1 MRAGIKSILLIL
13 ACAVLFGAGFRPRPL
28 PAAAYAATG
37 YSFAGALRAW
47 KESLGPPLPEAVLL
61 DVPVV
66 YQWPEMPNGCEATA
80 LTMLLQYYGFA
91 ADKLSVAYDYIPRS
105 DFTYTWF
112 STYGPDPASAYAGD
126 PALFGF
132 YCLAPAVAEGANR
145 YLAEQDST
153 LRAVDISGADGYV
166 LRRSI
171 AQGRP
176 VVVWATIGFEPLVYS
191 DYSWRLY
198 SEAPSTIP
206 TKTCTVLWYAAT
218 TRTIFISAIR
228 YTARCRSNAAP
239 SCCATR
245 KWNAVQ
251 SCSAKRRRMR
261 PLCIR
266 EVQGS
271 RKPHCKNKKRKA
283 SGCFDGT
290 PPKQPDA

>member
-132 YCLAPAVAEGANR
+132 YCLAPAVAEGA
-145 YLAEQDST
+145 S
-153 LRAVDISGADGYV
+153 LRDG
-166 LRRSI
+166 RWWS
-171 AQGRP
+171 GRP
-176 VVVWATIGFEPLVYS
+176 SALSPWCTAIIPGGCIQT
-191 DYSWRLY
+191 
-198 SEAPSTIP
+198 APSTIP

>member
-1 MRAGIKSILLIL
+1 
-13 ACAVLFGAGFRPRPL
+13 
-28 PAAAYAATG
+28 
-37 YSFAGALRAW
+37 
-47 KESLGPPLPEAVLL
+47 
-61 DVPVV
+61 
-66 YQWPEMPNGCEATA
+66 MPNGCEATA

-105 DFTYTWF
+105 DFTYIWS

-153 LRAVDISGADGYV
+153 LRAVDMSRAGRLRAPKEHRSGTAGGG
-166 LRRSI
+166 L
-171 AQGRP
+171 G
-176 VVVWATIGFEPLVYS
+176 ATIGFEPLVYS
-191 DYSWRLY
+191 DYSWRPY
-198 SEAPSTIP
+198 SDGSVYHPA

-283 SGCFDGT
+283 LRLL
-290 PPKQPDA
+290 

>member
-47 KESLGPPLPEAVLL
+47 KEALGPPLPEAVLL

-91 ADKLSVAYDYIPRS
+91 ADKISVAYDYIPRS
-105 DFTYTWF
+105 NFTYTWF

-176 VVVWATIGFEPLVYS
+176 VVVWATIGFEPVVYS

-198 SEAPSTIP
+198 SDSSVYHPYKNLHCLVVCGYDADYFYIRDPLYGALQIECGTFLLRYAEMERRAVVLSEAP
-206 TKTCTVLWYAAT
+206 
-218 TRTIFISAIR
+218 
-228 YTARCRSNAAP
+228 
-239 SCCATR
+239 
-245 KWNAVQ
+245 
-251 SCSAKRRRMR
+251 
-261 PLCIR
+261 
-266 EVQGS
+266 
-271 RKPHCKNKKRKA
+271 
-283 SGCFDGT
+283 
-290 PPKQPDA
+290 PDASALYPGGARLS

>member
-132 YCLAPAVAEGANR
+132 YCLPCRGRRSKPLSCGTGQHAARGGYQR
-145 YLAEQDST
+145 RGR
-153 LRAVDISGADGYV
+153 LRAPKEHRSGTAGGGLGDH
-166 LRRSI
+166 
-171 AQGRP
+171 
-176 VVVWATIGFEPLVYS
+176 
-191 DYSWRLY
+191 RL
-198 SEAPSTIP
+198 
-206 TKTCTVLWYAAT
+206 
-218 TRTIFISAIR
+218 
-228 YTARCRSNAAP
+228 
-239 SCCATR
+239 
-245 KWNAVQ
+245 
-251 SCSAKRRRMR
+251 
-261 PLCIR
+261 
-266 EVQGS
+266 
-271 RKPHCKNKKRKA
+271 
-283 SGCFDGT
+283 
-290 PPKQPDA
+290 

>member
-1 MRAGIKSILLIL
+1 MDLPPISS
-13 ACAVLFGAGFRPRPL
+13 PL
-28 PAAAYAATG
+28 HTII
-37 YSFAGALRAW
+37 S
-47 KESLGPPLPEAVLL
+47 
-61 DVPVV
+61 
-66 YQWPEMPNGCEATA
+66 
-80 LTMLLQYYGFA
+80 
-91 ADKLSVAYDYIPRS
+91 PRS

-191 DYSWRLY
+191 DYPGGCIQT
-198 SEAPSTIP
+198 APSTIP

-218 TRTIFISAIR
+218 TRYYFYIR
-228 YTARCRSNAAP
+228 DPLYGALQIECGTFLLRYAEMERRAVVLSEAP
-239 SCCATR
+239 
-245 KWNAVQ
+245 
-251 SCSAKRRRMR
+251 
-261 PLCIR
+261 
-266 EVQGS
+266 
-271 RKPHCKNKKRKA
+271 
-283 SGCFDGT
+283 
-290 PPKQPDA
+290 PDASALYPGGARLS

>member
-91 ADKLSVAYDYIPRS
+91 ADKLSVGIRLYPPL
-105 DFTYTWF
+105 DFTCLTSGF
-112 STYGPDPASAYAGD
+112 PTVRLDPASAYAGD

-153 LRAVDISGADGYV
+153 LRAVDISGAGGYV

-198 SEAPSTIP
+198 SDSSATIP

-266 EVQGS
+266 
-271 RKPHCKNKKRKA
+271 RCKALVSPTVKTKRK
-283 SGCFDGT
+283 SVR
-290 PPKQPDA
+290 PL

>member
-91 ADKLSVAYDYIPRS
+91 ADKLSVDTIISPARTSPTPGFPPTGRTLPPPTQAIRRCS
-105 DFTYTWF
+105 AFTAWPLPWPKEQTVILRNRTARCTRWI
-112 STYGPDPASAYAGD
+112 SAARTVT
-126 PALFGF
+126 
-132 YCLAPAVAEGANR
+132 CSEGA
-145 YLAEQDST
+145 S
-153 LRAVDISGADGYV
+153 LRDG
-166 LRRSI
+166 RRWS
-171 AQGRP
+171 GRP
-176 VVVWATIGFEPLVYS
+176 SALSPWCTAIIPGGCIQT
-191 DYSWRLY
+191 
-198 SEAPSTIP
+198 APSTIP

>member
-1 MRAGIKSILLIL
+1 
-13 ACAVLFGAGFRPRPL
+13 
-28 PAAAYAATG
+28 
-37 YSFAGALRAW
+37 
-47 KESLGPPLPEAVLL
+47 
-61 DVPVV
+61 
-66 YQWPEMPNGCEATA
+66 MPNGCEATA

-176 VVVWATIGFEPLVYS
+176 GGGLG
-191 DYSWRLY
+191 DHRL
-198 SEAPSTIP
+198 
-206 TKTCTVLWYAAT
+206 
-218 TRTIFISAIR
+218 
-228 YTARCRSNAAP
+228 
-239 SCCATR
+239 
-245 KWNAVQ
+245 
-251 SCSAKRRRMR
+251 
-261 PLCIR
+261 
-266 EVQGS
+266 
-271 RKPHCKNKKRKA
+271 
-283 SGCFDGT
+283 
-290 PPKQPDA
+290 

>member
-61 DVPVV
+61 DVPVF

-153 LRAVDISGADGYV
+153 LRAVDISSADGYV

-176 VVVWATIGFEPLVYS
+176 VVVWATIGFEP
-191 DYSWRLY
+191 WCTAIIPGGCIQT
-198 SEAPSTIP
+198 APSTILQKP
-206 TKTCTVLWYAAT
+206 ALSCGMRLRRGLFLYPRSVIRRAADRMRHLPAALRGNGTPCSRAQRSAAGCVRSVSGRCKALVSPTVKTKTKSVRL
-218 TRTIFISAIR
+218 
-228 YTARCRSNAAP
+228 
-239 SCCATR
+239 
-245 KWNAVQ
+245 
-251 SCSAKRRRMR
+251 
-261 PLCIR
+261 L
-266 EVQGS
+266 
-271 RKPHCKNKKRKA
+271 
-283 SGCFDGT
+283 
-290 PPKQPDA
+290 